1 MNEKNKETTTTAET
15 PRNTTGAMDANTT
28 TTTMP
33 TNNNP
38 EQAARTEAKQEA
50 PRTLTFLEATA
61 RIYATSDK
69 EKYPSYDET
78 LQNWR
83 EDTTFFA
90 DFFVANAFGP
100 DAIRETYERSFN
112 AWKDNPKYLTELV
125 MALNHHLWGTH
136 AAGRKDLA
144 ELYDELWSEADAYA
158 LDHLKGTD
166 AEYYFRI
173 TD

>member
-1 MNEKNKETTTTAET
+1 MNEKNKEMTTPAET
-15 PRNTTGAMDANTT
+15 LRNTTDATDANANAT
-28 TTTMP
+28 P

-50 PRTLTFLEATA
+50 PRKLTFLEACS

-90 DFFVANAFGP
+90 DFFVANAYGSS
-100 DAIRETYERSFN
+100 AIRETYSRSFRNWKQN
-112 AWKDNPKYLTELV
+112 AKYLTELV
-125 MALNHHLWGTH
+125 MALNHHLWGTY
-136 AAGRKDLA
+136 AAGRMDLA
-144 ELYDELWSEADAYA
+144 EIYDKLWQEAHNYA
-158 LDHLKGTD
+158 LENLKGED
-166 AEYYFRI
+166 ATYYFRI